1 MSPLRTAMSLTME
14 RQTSRPHVVLI
25 DPYAGSRE
33 GLRASLEAEGCLV
46 DAAGDALHAMELVR
60 AGGFDM
66 GVIDLDLSQARGIV
80 RSAWELARLFRVFNP
95 AAPVVLFVA
104 ELGRDIEAEAAAMEP
119 ALVLEK
125 PIDPARLRAVVRQL
139 RTEPAHP

>member
-1 MSPLRTAMSLTME
+1 MSPFQTAMLPLE
-14 RQTSRPHVVLI
+14 RQSSRPHVLLI

-33 GLRASLEAEGCLV
+33 GLRASLEAEGCFV
-46 DAAGDALHAMELVR
+46 EAAPDALHAMELLR
-60 AGGFDM
+60 AGGFDL
-66 GVIDLDLSQARGIV
+66 GVMDLDLSPARGIV

-104 ELGRDIEAEAAAMEP
+104 ELGRTIIAEASAMEP

-139 RTEPAHP
+139 RTEPAHHP